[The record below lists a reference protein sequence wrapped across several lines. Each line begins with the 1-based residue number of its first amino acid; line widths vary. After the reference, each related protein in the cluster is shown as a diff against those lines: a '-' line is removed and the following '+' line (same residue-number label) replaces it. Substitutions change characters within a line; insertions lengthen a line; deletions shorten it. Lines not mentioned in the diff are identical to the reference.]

1 SAVYRECAHAMRLP
15 VLMEVVI
22 AILTGTLGV
31 VTADTLGDFA
41 DAAFSL
47 DFSMGLKNIAALAV
61 FLFLSVFVLPAAGM
75 FADFVMLK
83 KALHHDN
90 IVFGHYLNNPI
101 ENAMAQ
107 NGGKTQY

>member
-1 SAVYRECAHAMRLP
+1 MNKKNSRLSAVYRECAHAMRLP

-47 DFSMGLKNIAALAV
+47 DFSMGLKN
-61 FLFLSVFVLPAAGM
+61 
-75 FADFVMLK
+75 
-83 KALHHDN
+83 
-90 IVFGHYLNNPI
+90 
-101 ENAMAQ
+101 
-107 NGGKTQY
+107 